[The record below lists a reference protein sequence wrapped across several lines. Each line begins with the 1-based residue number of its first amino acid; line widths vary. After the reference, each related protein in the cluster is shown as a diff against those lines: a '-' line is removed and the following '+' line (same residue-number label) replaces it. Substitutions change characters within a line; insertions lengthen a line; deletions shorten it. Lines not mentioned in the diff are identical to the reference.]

1 MSLPKEPRQKMINMM
16 YLVLTALLA
25 LNVSSEILNAFKTV
39 NNSLVTANGIIA
51 DKNNTVYTNF
61 QKKMDD
67 EKTAAKAAIWQP
79 KALEAKKLADDV
91 YNYLDNLKQ
100 ELKKQSDLKI
110 ENGVEHFRDDDINA
124 PTRILVEGPEG
135 KELLKRL
142 TAFKTG
148 ILGILKP
155 QEFNAPG
162 QEEVKK
168 DVSNAIV
175 QFTKSLPLDLNIP
188 VTQNHGNNDW
198 QSAYFRMT
206 PTIAAITILSKFQND
221 VKNSESQMVDY
232 FLKKVGEVV
241 LEYDQFQAIASQS
254 SEYLMPGQE
263 LTITGGVG
271 AFSKA
276 AAPVVTIDGANVSL
290 NTEGIAEGKFNV
302 EGPGSYVKKVRISF
316 KKPDG
321 TTGVLDKDIKYTV
334 GSPTGASVSAD
345 AVKVLYIGL
354 DNPLTITGGTK
365 GAEATQATINNGSL
379 KNLGGGKFV
388 ANVSSPGKATIN
400 VVVDGKS
407 TPFDFRVKNVPNP
420 IAMIGQLEGGRAAA
434 NVIKSQ
440 QGVRADLRDFVFEGV
455 KFDIVGFTVYATG
468 AGFADQPGISP
479 NSGAYFNADSK
490 RVLDKLRPGS
500 TLVIDEI
507 RAVGPGGGTRKLQP
521 LVFNLF

>member
-61 QKKMDD
+61 QKKMED

-79 KALEAKKLADDV
+79 KALEAKKLADDT
-91 YNYLDNLKQ
+91 YIYLENLKQ
-100 ELKKQSDLKI
+100 ELKKQSELKI
-110 ENGVEHFRDDDINA
+110 ENGVEHFREDDINA
-124 PTRILVEGPEG
+124 PTRLLVEGPQG
-135 KELLKRL
+135 KELLNRL
-142 TAFKTG
+142 TAFKSG
-148 ILGILKP
+148 MLGILKP

-168 DVSNAIV
+168 DVTNAIV

-188 VTQNHGNNDW
+188 VTQNHGNNNW

-290 NTEGIAEGKFNV
+290 NTEGIAERKFNV

-321 TTGVLDKDIKYTV
+321 TTGILDKDIKYTV

-365 GAEATQATINNGSL
+365 GAEATQASINNGSL

-388 ANVSSPGKATIN
+388 ANVSTPGKATIN
-400 VVVDGKS
+400 VIVDGKS

-521 LVFNLF
+521 LVFNLY

>member
-39 NNSLVTANGIIA
+39 NNSLVTANGIIS
-51 DKNNTVYTNF
+51 DKNNTVYANF
-61 QKKMDD
+61 KRKVEDP
-67 EKTAAKAAIWQP
+67 KTAAKAAIWQP
-79 KALEAKKLADDV
+79 KALEAKRLADDAFT
-91 YNYLDNLKQ
+91 YLENLKQ
-100 ELKKQSDLKI
+100 DLKSQSDLKTV
-110 ENGVEHFRDDDINA
+110 NGEESFREDNIDA
-124 PTRILVEGPEG
+124 PTRFLVEGPKG
-135 KELLKRL
+135 KELEQKL
-142 TAFKTG
+142 ANFKSSM
-148 ILGILKP
+148 LAILKP
-155 QEFNAPG
+155 EEFNGAG

-168 DVSNAIV
+168 DVTAAKA
-175 QFTKSLPLDLNIP
+175 QFAKSLPLDLTIP
-188 VTQNHGNNDW
+188 KTQNQGNKDW

-221 VKNSESQMVDY
+221 VKNSEAQMVDY
-232 FLKKVGEVV
+232 FIKKVGEVV

-276 AAPVVTIDGANVSL
+276 AAPIITIDGANVPL
-290 NTEGIAEGKFNV
+290 NNEGVAERKFNV
-302 EGPGSYVKKVRISF
+302 EGPGSYSKRITISY

-321 TTGVLDKDIKYTV
+321 TTDVLNKEIKYTV

-365 GAEATQATINNGSL
+365 GAEATQATITNGSL

-388 ANVSSPGKATIN
+388 ANVSAPGKATIN

-420 IAMIGQLEGGRAAA
+420 IAMIGQNEGGRVAA

-490 RVLDKLRPGS
+490 RVLEKLRPGS

-507 RAVGPGGGTRKLQP
+507 SAVGPGGGTRKLQP
-521 LVFNLF
+521 LVFNLY

>member
-51 DKNNTVYTNF
+51 DKNNTVYSNF
-61 QKKMDD
+61 QSKMEDQ
-67 EKTAAKAAIWQP
+67 KTAAKAAIWQP
-79 KALEAKKLADDV
+79 KALEAKRLSDET
-91 YNYLDNLKQ
+91 YNYLENLKQ
-100 ELKKQSDLKI
+100 ELKKQSDLKN
-110 ENGVEHFRDDDINA
+110 ENGVESFREDNIDA
-124 PTRILVEGPEG
+124 PTRFLVEGPKG
-135 KELLKRL
+135 KELEQRL
-142 TAFKTG
+142 TTFKNQM
-148 ILGILKP
+148 LGILKP
-155 QEFNAPG
+155 EEFNGAG
-162 QEEVKK
+162 QEEIKK
-168 DVSNAIV
+168 DVTRAIE
-175 QFTKSLPLDLNIP
+175 QFRKSLPLDLSVP
-188 VTQNHGNNDW
+188 KTQNQGNKDW
-198 QSAYFRMT
+198 QSSYFRMT
-206 PTIAAITILSKFQND
+206 PTIAAITIISKFQND
-221 VKNSESQMVDY
+221 VRNSESQMVDY
-232 FLKKVGEVV
+232 FIKKVGEVV

-276 AAPVVTIDGANVSL
+276 AAPVITIDGATVPL
-290 NTEGIAEGKFNV
+290 NSEGIALKKFNV
-302 EGPGSYVKKVRISF
+302 EGPGSYTKRITISY

-321 TTGVLDKDIKYTV
+321 TTDVLNKEIKYTV

-365 GAEATQATINNGSL
+365 GAEATQASINNGSL
-379 KNLGGGKFV
+379 KNLGGGKFI

-400 VVVDGKS
+400 VIVDGKS

-420 IAMIGQLEGGRAAA
+420 IAMIGQNEGGRVAA

-490 RVLDKLRPGS
+490 RVLEKLRPGS

-507 RAVGPGGGTRKLQP
+507 SAVGPGGGTRKLQP
-521 LVFNLF
+521 LVFNLY

>member
-51 DKNNTVYTNF
+51 DKNNTVYTSF
-61 QKKMDD
+61 QKKMED

-79 KALEAKKLADDV
+79 KALAAKKYADDA
-91 YNYLDNLKQ
+91 YAYLENMKL

-110 ENGVEHFRDDDINA
+110 ENGEEHFREDNIDA
-124 PTRILVEGPEG
+124 PTRFFVEGPKG
-135 KELLKRL
+135 KELFEKLNS
-142 TAFKTG
+142 FKTNM
-148 ILGILKP
+148 LGILRPKEFDITLQ
-155 QEFNAPG
+155 QEIR
-162 QEEVKK
+162 K
-168 DVSNAIV
+168 DSIA
-175 QFTKSLPLDLNIP
+175 FAKSLPLDLNVP
-188 VTQNHGNNDW
+188 KTQNHGNNDW

-221 VKNSESQMVDY
+221 IKNSEAQMVDY
-232 FLKKVGEVV
+232 FIKKVGEVV

-276 AAPVVTIDGANVSL
+276 ATPTVTIDGAVVAL
-290 NTEGIAEGKFNV
+290 NAEGVAQKKFTV
-302 EGPGSYVKKVRISF
+302 EGPGSYTKRIKISF

-321 TTGVLDKDIKYTV
+321 TDGLEEKEIKYTV

-354 DNPLTITGGTK
+354 DNPLTISGGAK
-365 GAEATQATINNGSL
+365 GAEATQASISGGSL
-379 KNLGGGKFV
+379 KNLGGGKWV
-388 ANVSSPGKATIN
+388 ANVSTPGKATIN
-400 VVVDGKS
+400 VNVDGKS
-407 TPFDFRVKNVPNP
+407 TPFEFRVKNVPNP
-420 IAMIGQLEGGRAAA
+420 IAMIGQNEGGRVAA

-468 AGFADQPGISP
+468 AGFTENPGISQ
-479 NSGAYFNADSK
+479 NGGAYFNADSK
-490 RVLDKLRPGS
+490 KILEKLKPGS
-500 TLVIDEI
+500 TLIIDEI
-507 RAVGPGGGTRKLQP
+507 RAVGPGGGTRKLQT
-521 LVFNLF
+521 LAFNLY

>member
-25 LNVSSEILNAFKTV
+25 LNVSSEILNAFKV
-39 NNSLVTANGIIA
+39 VDRSLVTASGIIA

-61 QKKMDD
+61 EMKAND

-79 KALEAKKLADDV
+79 KALEAKKIADET
-91 YNYLDNLKQ
+91 YSYLENLKL

-110 ENGVEHFRDDDINA
+110 ENGVESYREDNIDA
-124 PTRILVEGPEG
+124 PTRFLVEGPKG
-135 KELLKRL
+135 KELLDKL
-142 TAFKTG
+142 TKFKSSM
-148 ILGILKP
+148 LGILKP
-155 QEFNAPG
+155 GEFNAPG
-162 QEEVKK
+162 QEEIKK
-168 DVSNAIV
+168 DVTNAIA
-175 QFTKSLPLDLNIP
+175 QFTKSLPLDVSVP
-188 VTQNHGNNDW
+188 KTQNHGNSDW

-221 VKNSESQMVDY
+221 VKNSEAQMVDY

-276 AAPVVTIDGANVSL
+276 AAPVITIDGANVPL
-290 NTEGIAEGKFNV
+290 NSEGVGERKFNV
-302 EGPGSYVKKVRISF
+302 EGPGSYVKKIKISF

-321 TTGVLDKDIKYTV
+321 TTEVRDKEIKYTV

-365 GAEATQATINNGSL
+365 GAEATKASITNGSL
-379 KNLGGGKFV
+379 TDLGGGKFV
-388 ANVSSPGKATIN
+388 AKVSTPGEATIN
-400 VVVDGKS
+400 VIVDDKA
-407 TPFDFRVKNVPNP
+407 TPFKFRVKNVPNP
-420 IAMIGQLEGGRAAA
+420 IAMIGQNEGGRVAA

-455 KFDIVGFTVYATG
+455 KFDVVGFTVYATG
-468 AGFADQPGISP
+468 AGFTDQPGISP
-479 NSGAYFNADSK
+479 NAGAYFNADSK
-490 RVLDKLRPGS
+490 RILDKLKPGS
-500 TLVIDEI
+500 TLIIDEI
-507 RAVGPGGGTRKLQP
+507 KVVGPGGGTRKLQP
-521 LVFNLF
+521 LAFNLY

>member
-51 DKNNTVYTNF
+51 DKNNTVYTSF
-61 QKKMDD
+61 QKKMED

-79 KALEAKKLADDV
+79 KALEAKKLADDA
-91 YNYLDNLKQ
+91 YAYIETMKLD
-100 ELKKQSDLKI
+100 LKKQSDLKI
-110 ENGVEHFRDDDINA
+110 ENGEEHFREDNIDA
-124 PTRILVEGPEG
+124 PTRFLVEGPKG
-135 KELLKRL
+135 KELYQKLNS
-142 TAFKTG
+142 FKTG
-148 ILGILKP
+148 MLGILKP
-155 QEFNAPG
+155 NEFNGPG
-162 QEEVKK
+162 QEEIKK
-168 DVSNAIV
+168 DVTTAIA
-175 QFTKSLPLDLNIP
+175 QFTKSLPLDLSIP
-188 VTQNHGNNDW
+188 KTQNHGNNDW

-221 VKNSESQMVDY
+221 IKNSEAQMVDY

-241 LEYDQFQAIASQS
+241 LEYDQFAAIASQS

-276 AAPVVTIDGANVSL
+276 AAPVVTIDGAGVPL
-290 NTEGIAEGKFNV
+290 NNEGIAERKFNV
-302 EGPGSYVKKVRISF
+302 EGPGSYTKRISISY

-321 TTGVLDKDIKYTV
+321 TTDVLNKEIKYTV

-354 DNPLTITGGTK
+354 DNPLTISGGAK
-365 GAEATQATINNGSL
+365 GAEATQASITAGSL
-379 KNLGGGKFV
+379 KNLGGGKWV
-388 ANVSSPGKATIN
+388 ANVSTPGKTTIN
-400 VVVDGKS
+400 VNVDGKS
-407 TPFDFRVKNVPNP
+407 TPFEFRVKNVPNP
-420 IAMIGQLEGGRAAA
+420 IALIGQNEGGRVAA
-434 NVIKSQ
+434 NIIKSQ

-455 KFDIVGFTVYATG
+455 KFDIVGYTVYATG
-468 AGFADQPGISP
+468 AGFNDQPGISP
-479 NSGAYFNADSK
+479 NSGAYFSADSK

-500 TLVIDEI
+500 SLIIDEI
-507 RAVGPGGGTRKLQP
+507 RAVGPGGRSVKLQAI
-521 LVFNLF
+521 VFNLY